1 MTKLLEAKWGNEL
14 FRDRA
19 ILTSPLVLK
28 QVERHYTEKVWGR
41 NVRERGMY
49 RLLLDQFRT
58 LLLCVLEKRR

>member
-28 QVERHYTEKVWGR
+28 QAERHYTEKVWGR
-41 NVRERGMY
+41 NVRERSMY